1 MIISQIGCLIRVN
14 REGTEKSCRRLVIQ
28 ISPPVRLLSPHSWSQ
43 HSARLFNMRRGP
55 PQLSSPRP
63 HAVQPQNYPAGA
75 ASAARSTV
83 SGEGVLRALLRQPSR
98 FTVHAF
104 DEHGNRCTTGG
115 APFVLAVRGPSSASR
130 TIVDAGDGT
139 FHAAWVPTV
148 TGAYTVAVTLHG
160 ELVGGAPFVVH
171 AGTPHADISR
181 SSVEGEGLHHAVAGE
196 LASFRVQFADEHGAP
211 AAVEQLAL
219 VLAPKGGL
227 GGESPGL
234 IYCGVAEGADGGHT
248 ASYSVRRAGEYAL
261 TVQLRGGAVLAGS
274 PFSLRVLAAAP
285 YAPACELACEAA
297 RYEEGGRLHLVAGE
311 RLRLRLHVRDRWG
324 NACEAEAVGILTSQ
338 VEAGG

>member
-1 MIISQIGCLIRVN
+1 M
-14 REGTEKSCRRLVIQ
+14 
-28 ISPPVRLLSPHSWSQ
+28 
-43 HSARLFNMRRGP
+43 
-55 PQLSSPRP
+55 
-63 HAVQPQNYPAGA
+63 
-75 ASAARSTV
+75 
-83 SGEGVLRALLRQPSR
+83 SGEGVLRALLRQPAR

-196 LASFRVQFADEHGAP
+196 LASFRVRFADEHGAP
-211 AAVEQLAL
+211 AAAEQLAL

-274 PFSLRVLAAAP
+274 PFSLRVLAAPP

-297 RYEEGGRLHLVAGE
+297 RREEGGRLHLVAGE

-324 NACEAEAVGILTSQ
+324 NACEAAAVGILTSQ
-338 VEAGG
+338 VEANPDRNPSPNPSPNPNPNP